1 MKTKVLLIL
10 LVLCSSLTFAQR
22 KVADKFFENYAYVK
36 ASEFY
41 EEAVKNGDDSEHVL
55 TRLGDCY
62 YNNSNSK
69 KAALPY
75 QKALNKYP
83 NINPEYIYKYI
94 QVQRSLKNY
103 KEANVWLKK
112 FKELQS
118 GDSRSTIIDI
128 SKYEELSSMEKVYI
142 EVTNLEEINTKNSDF
157 GGFEYNGK
165 LFFASAGNTNDDS
178 KNKIYT
184 WNEEPYLDLYQAD
197 VSETNGVK
205 SLSNVNS
212 INVASVNTDFHE
224 ASVAITNDGK
234 TIYFTRDNLNKR
246 DRLDYDK
253 EGTTH
258 LKIFK
263 ASLDNGTWSNIEEL
277 PFNSENFS
285 VGHPALSPD
294 NKQLYFV
301 SDRFPKD
308 FQKLEIKNNGNNKG
322 ADINDTDIYVVDILE
337 NGNKYSTP
345 LNLGSSINTNGREMF
360 PYIAKDSTLYFS
372 SDGYLNLG
380 LLDIYKSDII
390 KNANAKPKNLGA
402 PFNSNADDFAFFINS
417 DTDSGYFSS
426 NREGGKGNDDIY
438 SFTSYE
444 CKQTVSGIA
453 RDAKTHLPLNGA
465 TIKIINE
472 NGKIL
477 QEVITD
483 ADGSY
488 TYEVECN
495 KAYSI
500 LGSKPDYKDDLKHMI
515 AGSENNFKHNV
526 DLNLIPL
533 CDDAEIVINPIF
545 FDFDK
550 WNIRTDA
557 KYELE
562 NIVSVLR
569 DHPEIVIKIE
579 SHTDSRGRDNYNM
592 KLSDRRAKS
601 TRDYLLSRNIDPNRI
616 ESAIGYGE
624 SRLLNECSNGVKC
637 SKEKHQ
643 INRRSKFLIVK
654 GKCKE

>member
-10 LVLCSSLTFAQR
+10 LVLCSTLTFAQR
-22 KVADKFFENYAYVK
+22 KVADKFFENYAYIR
-36 ASEFY
+36 ASELY

-69 KAALPY
+69 KASLWY
-75 QKALNKYP
+75 QKALTKYP
-83 NINPEYIYKYI
+83 NINPEYLYKYI

-103 KEANVWLKK
+103 EEANVWLKK

-118 GDSRSTIIDI
+118 DDSRSAIIDI

-142 EVTNLEEINTKNSDF
+142 EVTNLEAINTKYSDF
-157 GGFEYNGK
+157 GSFEYNGK
-165 LFFASAGNTNDDS
+165 LFFASARNESDS
-178 KNKIYT
+178 KGKKKYS
-184 WNEEPYLDLYQAD
+184 WNEEPYLDIYQVD
-197 VSETNGVK
+197 VNNLDGKKTF
-205 SLSNVNS
+205 SNVNL
-212 INVASVNTDFHE
+212 ITAAKVNTDFHE
-224 ASVAITNDGK
+224 ANVTITNDGK
-234 TIYFTRDNLNKR
+234 TIYFSRDNVNKR
-246 DRLDYDK
+246 NRLDYDK

-258 LKIFK
+258 LKIYK
-263 ASLDNGTWSNIEEL
+263 ASLDNNTWADIEEL
-277 PFNSENFS
+277 PFNNDNYS
-285 VGHPALSPD
+285 VYHPALSPD
-294 NKQLYFV
+294 NKTLFFTSDIKEGFGQTDLYKV
-301 SDRFPKD
+301 S
-308 FQKLEIKNNGNNKG
+308 
-322 ADINDTDIYVVDILE
+322 INQDGSYGEPI
-337 NGNKYSTP
+337 
-345 LNLGSSINTNGREMF
+345 NLGPNINTEGREGYPF
-360 PYIAKDSTLYFS
+360 ISKDSTFYFS

-380 LLDIYKSDII
+380 LVDIFKSNILKD
-390 KNANAKPKNLGA
+390 ANAKPENLGA
-402 PFNSNADDFAFFINS
+402 PFNSVADDFAFFINA

-438 SFTSYE
+438 GFSSYE

-453 RDAKTHLPLNGA
+453 RDTKTLLPLNGA
-465 TIKIINE
+465 TIKIISE

-477 QEVITD
+477 QEVIT
-483 ADGSY
+483 ALDGSY

-515 AGSENNFKHNV
+515 AGSENDFKHNV
-526 DLNLIPL
+526 DLNLVPL
-533 CDDAEIVINPIF
+533 LDDDEIVINPIF

-569 DHPEIVIKIE
+569 DHPNMHIKIE
-579 SHTDSRGRDNYNM
+579 SHTDSRGRDKYNM

-601 TRDYLLSRNIDPNRI
+601 TRDYLLSRNIAPERL

-624 SRLLNECSNGVKC
+624 SQLLNECSNGVKC
-637 SKEKHQ
+637 SREKHQ
-643 INRRSKFLIVK
+643 KNRRSKFIIVK
-654 GKCKE
+654 R

>member
-10 LVLCSSLTFAQR
+10 LVLCSTLTFAQR

>member
-1 MKTKVLLIL
+1 
-10 LVLCSSLTFAQR
+10 
-22 KVADKFFENYAYVK
+22 
-36 ASEFY
+36 
-41 EEAVKNGDDSEHVL
+41 
-55 TRLGDCY
+55 
-62 YNNSNSK
+62 
-69 KAALPY
+69 
-75 QKALNKYP
+75 
-83 NINPEYIYKYI
+83 
-94 QVQRSLKNY
+94 
-103 KEANVWLKK
+103 
-112 FKELQS
+112 
-118 GDSRSTIIDI
+118 
-128 SKYEELSSMEKVYI
+128 
-142 EVTNLEEINTKNSDF
+142 
-157 GGFEYNGK
+157 
-165 LFFASAGNTNDDS
+165 
-178 KNKIYT
+178 
-184 WNEEPYLDLYQAD
+184 
-197 VSETNGVK
+197 
-205 SLSNVNS
+205 
-212 INVASVNTDFHE
+212 VASVNTDFHE

-465 TIKIINE
+465 TIKII
-472 NGKIL
+472 K
-477 QEVITD
+477 
-483 ADGSY
+483 
-488 TYEVECN
+488 
-495 KAYSI
+495 
-500 LGSKPDYKDDLKHMI
+500 
-515 AGSENNFKHNV
+515 
-526 DLNLIPL
+526 
-533 CDDAEIVINPIF
+533 
-545 FDFDK
+545 
-550 WNIRTDA
+550 
-557 KYELE
+557 
-562 NIVSVLR
+562 
-569 DHPEIVIKIE
+569 
-579 SHTDSRGRDNYNM
+579 
-592 KLSDRRAKS
+592 
-601 TRDYLLSRNIDPNRI
+601 
-616 ESAIGYGE
+616 
-624 SRLLNECSNGVKC
+624 
-637 SKEKHQ
+637 
-643 INRRSKFLIVK
+643 
-654 GKCKE
+654 

>member
-10 LVLCSSLTFAQR
+10 LVLCSTLTFAQR
-22 KVADKFFENYAYVK
+22 KVADKFFKNYAYIR
-36 ASEFY
+36 ASELY
-41 EEAVKNGDDSEHVL
+41 EEAVKDGDDSEHVL

-69 KAALPY
+69 KASVWY
-75 QKALNKYP
+75 QKALKKYP

-94 QVQRSLKNY
+94 QVLRSLKNY
-103 KEANVWLKK
+103 KEADIWLKK

-118 GDSRSTIIDI
+118 DDSRSLIIDI
-128 SKYEELSSMEKVYI
+128 SKYEELSSMEKVYV
-142 EVTNLEEINTKNSDF
+142 EVTNLEDINTKYSDF

-165 LFFASAGNTNDDS
+165 LYFASARNTNDDT
-178 KNKIYT
+178 KNKLYT

-205 SLSNVNS
+205 SLSN
-212 INVASVNTDFHE
+212 INLINAARVNTDFHE

-246 DRLDYDK
+246 DRLDYNK

-258 LKIFK
+258 LKLFK
-263 ASLDNGTWSNIEEL
+263 ASLGNGTWSNIEEL

-285 VGHPALSPD
+285 IGHPALSPD

-301 SDRFPKD
+301 SDRYPKD
-308 FQKLEIKNNGNNKG
+308 FQKVEIKDKDENR
-322 ADINDTDIYVVDILE
+322 DTDIYIVDILDD
-337 NGNKYSTP
+337 GNTYSSP
-345 LNLGSSINTNGREMF
+345 RNLGPSVNTKGREMF

-380 LLDIYKSDII
+380 LLDIYKSDVI
-390 KNANAKPKNLGA
+390 KDANAEPENLGA
-402 PFNSNADDFAFFINS
+402 PFNSGADDFAFFINT

-438 SFTSYE
+438 SFSSYE

-453 RDAKTHLPLNGA
+453 RDAKTQLPLNGA
-465 TIKIINE
+465 TIKIISE

-477 QEVITD
+477 QEVIT
-483 ADGSY
+483 AVDGSY

-500 LGSKPDYKDDLKHMI
+500 LGSKPNYKDDLKHMI

-533 CDDAEIVINPIF
+533 CTPSEIVINPIF

-562 NIVSVLR
+562 NIVSVMR

-601 TRDYLLSRNIDPNRI
+601 TRDYLLSRNIAPNRI